1 MKAMKGRFA
10 RKLASRT
17 QQQQPPTAP
26 PDAASLKPVANP
38 TPAWDATRF
47 RVQLKMARNR
57 IDIQRGKKDNEIQ
70 ATRIIIANH
79 LRSLKEPLARVQADR
94 ILRERA
100 QITAFDVID
109 TFIQLLQTQNNVL
122 SVQHD
127 FDAAPQD
134 LKENVA
140 SVVFASFRLN
150 IPELHTVCSMLRD
163 HFGPAVIDPLRNL
176 TGPHIKY
183 INKTLAISLE
193 GGTPDGYLVL
203 EELSSIATEHNVN
216 WIPPPEDIH
225 LDQTSASRP
234 SDPGY
239 YRPQRLTKPSNIPGV
254 TTNSSLPT
262 PMNIPGHNPND
273 NFPYGGVPSAPPPP
287 GMPTASA
294 PPPPGYPNPS
304 APPFDPSASAPGTLY
319 PYPNIHTQAPGY
331 IPPPPSGHRGPSGPN
346 DRSPGGAGGAAPNPP
361 SFLDDDALQARFRD
375 LKKK

>member
-1 MKAMKGRFA
+1 MKAIKGRFA

-17 QQQQPPTAP
+17 HQQQPSAP
-26 PDAASLKPVANP
+26 ATDIPVKPATNP
-38 TPAWDATRF
+38 SPAWDATRF

-57 IDIQRGKKDNEIQ
+57 IDIQRGKKDNEVQ
-70 ATRIIIANH
+70 AIRIVIADH
-79 LRSLKEPLARVQADR
+79 LRSHKETLARIQADR
-94 ILRERA
+94 ILRERT

-109 TFIQLLQTQNNVL
+109 TYIQLLQTQNNVL

-176 TGPHIKY
+176 SGPHIKY

-225 LDQTSASRP
+225 LDQASGSRP

-239 YRPQRLTKPSNIPGV
+239 YRPQRFPQPANIPGM
-254 TTNSSLPT
+254 TNSSAPP
-262 PMNIPGHNPND
+262 PMNIPGHDPNG
-273 NFPYGGVPSAPPPP
+273 NMPYGGVPSAPPPP

-304 APPFDPSASAPGTLY
+304 APPFDPSAGAQGTLY
-319 PYPNIHTQAPGY
+319 PFPNSHAQGHNY
-331 IPPPPSGHRGPSGPN
+331 IPPPPSGGHHSQSGRNDRGP
-346 DRSPGGAGGAAPNPP
+346 GGGDGAVPNPP